1 VRNERRL
8 PGATPSPWRSICRTP
23 RVREDQGFTLIEL
36 VIVSLIL
43 PIIIG
48 AMTLSLIAIFSTDG
62 SVSGR
67 LQGSGD
73 AQVISANYEK
83 DVQSAALV
91 TSDNAPSTGPGP
103 CETSAEAT
111 NSLVTQVLGLQLGSG
126 QTGVMQTEISYVEV
140 PESGNHY
147 SLFRNSCQIGSTI
160 PITAVAISNNVA
172 SGLAATITCDATLT
186 SALVSGTSY
195 TTLNVSSLPDT
206 VSATGTP
213 DQITIST
220 GGSPAT
226 VATFTASSAAST
238 GAHAISVTA
247 RTPSSNFPVG
257 SQVVDSSWATRD
269 NCGANAGWVGTTSLT
284 GVTLPVS
291 ELGSSPSQP
300 YRLTA
305 LPGASS
311 PASGQTPVVTPNSSC
326 GFATP
331 GTGTYAS
338 SLCFV
343 DFTPYSATPVACPGF
358 TGYQVISAPI
368 ANTPY
373 TLTFCLQVT
382 GTTVTPHIIPTYFAP
397 PTSEAFLGNNGFY
410 TGIPGNPALY
420 QTGGGT
426 TTVSV
431 VNIQVLDSNNNPA
444 TGWEL
449 VTGDAESTDAGE
461 WMTWSTSLP
470 SATAPA
476 PVLNLLPN
484 SPTSQIGNACADPT
498 SPDGLTNIGTTTVK
512 CAASV
517 SSDKTGTVMLEAS
530 APTQLTVSMYGSGLE
545 AMFLGLLLP

>member
-1 VRNERRL
+1 
-8 PGATPSPWRSICRTP
+8 
-23 RVREDQGFTLIEL
+23 L
-36 VIVSLIL
+36 VL

-62 SVSGR
+62 SVSSR

-83 DVQSAALV
+83 DVQSAALI
-91 TSDNAPSTGPGP
+91 TSDNAPSTGPAP
-103 CETSAEAT
+103 CETSAEAA
-111 NSLVTQVLGLQLGSG
+111 NPLVTQVLGLQLGSG

-147 SLFRNSCQIGSTI
+147 SLFRNSCQIGSTV
-160 PITAVAISNNVA
+160 PTTTVAISSNVT

-186 SALVSGTSY
+186 SALASGTSY

-213 DQITIST
+213 DQVTISA

-238 GAHAISVTA
+238 GAHTISVTA
-247 RTPSSNFPVG
+247 LSPSSNFPVG

-269 NCGANAGWVGTTSLT
+269 NCGANAGWVGTSSLT

-291 ELGSSPSQP
+291 ELGSSSSQP

-311 PASGQTPVVTPNSSC
+311 PSSGQTPVVTPNSSC

-358 TGYQVISAPI
+358 AGYQVISAPI
-368 ANTPY
+368 ADTPY

-382 GTTVTPHIIPTYFAP
+382 GTSVSPHIIPTYFAP

-461 WMTWSTSLP
+461 WMTWSTALP

-476 PVLNLLPN
+476 PVLKLLPN

-498 SPDGLTNIGTTTVK
+498 SPDGLTGIGTTTVK

-517 SSDKTGTVMLEAS
+517 SSDKTGTVMVETP